1 MEKRVPQ
8 NPANRLIG
16 IFPILFGAAFI
27 YFIHTTF
34 TDEFFSGIRPVF
46 YVGGGVTILFG
57 LYLLLSTTEMIYDD
71 QTIEKRTK
79 FLGFTWSHKVDRSL
93 VRDIGPEAAGLVAR
107 RPHSHFHHNTHD
119 D

>member
-1 MEKRVPQ
+1 M
-8 NPANRLIG
+8 
-16 IFPILFGAAFI
+16 
-27 YFIHTTF
+27 
-34 TDEFFSGIRPVF
+34 
-46 YVGGGVTILFG
+46 ILFG

-107 RPHSHFHHNTHD
+107 RHHSHFHHNTHD
-119 D
+119 H